1 MKNNWL
7 LLVLGVVIVGFSA
20 CNNSVANLSGSAAE
34 LIPES
39 ATAVVSFD
47 LKSLMEKAN
56 MDKVKQMDFYK
67 DAVADAAR
75 EGGEV
80 AAKVLENPENSG
92 INLSEK
98 AYFFADLQGKEEG
111 ILGLVFKVSDAQK
124 MEDLILEG
132 EGEIEEIKGISYL
145 TGADQFTIAWKGD
158 RGFMGT
164 LLNRNQGDLKT
175 AVLAIFDNKSN
186 ISSNSEA
193 TKALG
198 ESGDINY
205 YFTTDALTKVFN
217 SELAMAEVF
226 VGANYLNDN
235 HLWGSTS
242 FENGEIKSLSYA
254 NLSKDLNSDL
264 KLIFADGSE
273 TDFSRYIPKENL
285 IMSMTGKLNVPGI
298 NQLLKDKNLNGL
310 LNVQLNSV
318 GLSADDIAKAI
329 DGDMVL
335 AVNKLDDNKEPSVL
349 FAIKI
354 GDRKKLNEILG
365 KGEALGV
372 LEKQGDDI
380 YNFGGFGS
388 PEGQV
393 IIKDKLLIFSN
404 NMDLLETLKDGKLAK
419 SESIDKDTYT
429 EINGVLGAYVNYET
443 IMEYNY
449 DQGGQQF
456 GYGNMKEAIT
466 TFNWGKST
474 SIVTMKDDSKN
485 ALELII
491 ESINQ
496 QYLDAKK
503 QEAEWEKRWE
513 EMETE
518 ELESQG
524 LEYETVEEET
534 IEM

>member
-1 MKNNWL
+1 
-7 LLVLGVVIVGFSA
+7 
-20 CNNSVANLSGSAAE
+20 
-34 LIPES
+34 
-39 ATAVVSFD
+39 
-47 LKSLMEKAN
+47 
-56 MDKVKQMDFYK
+56 
-67 DAVADAAR
+67 
-75 EGGEV
+75 
-80 AAKVLENPENSG
+80 
-92 INLSEK
+92 
-98 AYFFADLQGKEEG
+98 
-111 ILGLVFKVSDAQK
+111 
-124 MEDLILEG
+124 
-132 EGEIEEIKGISYL
+132 
-145 TGADQFTIAWKGD
+145 
-158 RGFMGT
+158 
-164 LLNRNQGDLKT
+164 
-175 AVLAIFDNKSN
+175 
-186 ISSNSEA
+186 
-193 TKALG
+193 
-198 ESGDINY
+198 
-205 YFTTDALTKVFN
+205 
-217 SELAMAEVF
+217 
-226 VGANYLNDN
+226 
-235 HLWGSTS
+235 
-242 FENGEIKSLSYA
+242 
-254 NLSKDLNSDL
+254 
-264 KLIFADGSE
+264 
-273 TDFSRYIPKENL
+273 
-285 IMSMTGKLNVPGI
+285 
-298 NQLLKDKNLNGL
+298 
-310 LNVQLNSV
+310 
-318 GLSADDIAKAI
+318 
-329 DGDMVL
+329 MVL

-443 IMEYNY
+443 IMELIDNY